1 MWNEAAMV
9 DAGLKIMECWKLQTK
24 SINCRLKTGM
34 GENRKSIQISLHH
47 AGWMLCGSFIE
58 VKEIW
63 WIFHLSFKDMNYCS
77 ICYRLL
83 RPILIHCSL
92 LLNLL
97 ELDWLQRHVIF
108 ITDGWSIYYLTWS
121 WWSKINELLYKI
133 LNCPSLILK
142 LVFHFRNLLCLS
154 SPWIKS

>member
-9 DAGLKIMECWKLQTK
+9 DVGLKIMECWKLQTK

-34 GENRKSIQISLHH
+34 GGNRKSIQISLHH
-47 AGWMLCGSFIE
+47 AGWMLFGSFIE

-63 WIFHLSFKDMNYCS
+63 WWIFHLSLFWRHELMFH
-77 ICYRLL
+77 LL
-83 RPILIHCSL
+83 QTPTPNFDTL

-142 LVFHFRNLLCLS
+142 LVFHSRNLLCLS